1 MWLFIMARLRQWIF
15 FAIAVPVLTLL
26 VRFIRTA
33 LEKRSGETKV
43 TRVLQKLE
51 DLGQRRKRR
60 SRSR

>member
-33 LEKRSGETKV
+33 LEKRSGETKL
-43 TRVLQKLE
+43 TRALRTLE
-51 DLGQRRKRR
+51 DLGQRKKRR

>member
-26 VRFIRTA
+26 VRLIRTA
-33 LEKRSGETKV
+33 LEKRSGETKL
-43 TRVLQKLE
+43 TRGLQTLE
-51 DLGQRRKRR
+51 DLGQRKKRR